1 MSRKALAAVLIPHAG
16 LRIWLIS
23 WSQDMQSPLPQ
34 TSRSL
39 RWGRAFVTVP
49 TQEMGHTRPASFYF
63 LQGMGNG
70 NGLKL
75 QVRLGVSLDL
85 QIPTCTLG
93 G

>member
-1 MSRKALAAVLIPHAG
+1 MSRKAPAAVLIPHAG

-23 WSQDMQSPLPQ
+23 WSQDMQSPLPDI
-34 TSRSL
+34 SGL
-39 RWGRAFVTVP
+39 CFCVP
-49 TQEMGHTRPASFYF
+49 TQETGHTRPASFYF

-93 G
+93 C